1 MEEVLGR
8 LHKSEVMDVCSKTFA
23 GHDRATAQMNYT
35 RSSQN
40 PSTEGEK
47 TGEVHLHQLMAA
59 GGSDFSRDIATE
71 RTAPVGGP
79 THEVEPEREGARGG
93 VGKKGMWWI

>member
-1 MEEVLGR
+1 
-8 LHKSEVMDVCSKTFA
+8 
-23 GHDRATAQMNYT
+23 
-35 RSSQN
+35 
-40 PSTEGEK
+40 
-47 TGEVHLHQLMAA
+47 MAA